1 MNKNDDWFIIK
12 DFEGFIESTRA
23 LVFNSFGNDKDKT
36 DKEKPDKD
44 DFIMSVSDKDK
55 EELDKVLSYDESLV
69 IIIGFLKKEKHKTS
83 NRIRYLVNDS
93 SFMDIIY
100 SLNDRMTS
108 NILNGL
114 VNRGLVETAYDDESN
129 DFVFWVKED
138 ENKNPETD

>member
-1 MNKNDDWFIIK
+1 MSSINDDWFIIK

-36 DKEKPDKD
+36 DKD

-55 EELDKVLSYDESLV
+55 EELDKILSYDESLT

-83 NRIRYLVNDS
+83 NKIRYLVNDS
-93 SFMDIIY
+93 SFMNIIY

-114 VNRGLVETAYDDESN
+114 VNKGLVETAYDSESN
-129 DFVFWVKED
+129 DFIFWVKD
-138 ENKNPETD
+138 DNKNKQEKPETD

>member
-1 MNKNDDWFIIK
+1 MSSINDDWFIIK

-36 DKEKPDKD
+36 DKD

-55 EELDKVLSYDESLV
+55 EELDKILSYDESFT

-83 NRIRYLVNDS
+83 NKIRYLVNDS
-93 SFMDIIY
+93 SFMNIIY

-114 VNRGLVETAYDDESN
+114 VNKGLVETAYDSESN
-129 DFVFWVKED
+129 DFIFWVKD
-138 ENKNPETD
+138 DNKNKKEKPETD